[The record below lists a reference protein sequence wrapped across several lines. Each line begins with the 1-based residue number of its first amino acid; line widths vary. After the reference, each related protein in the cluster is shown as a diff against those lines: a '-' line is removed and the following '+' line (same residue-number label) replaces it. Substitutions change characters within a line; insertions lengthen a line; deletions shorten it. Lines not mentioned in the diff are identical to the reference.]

1 MTLFDHT
8 TRPNESLL
16 FKRGDANDIRLGEIV
31 KTAPEDYPT
40 AQIVLLGLPQDDGV
54 KRNGGRIG
62 ASQAPDV
69 IRQALYKL
77 VQIPDLSFFDMG
89 NTVIQPDL
97 EATHSVHQSVVYDI
111 LSDDKLLIVLGGGN
125 DISYPDCSAVSDLAQ
140 GDLLVFN
147 IDAHFDVRI
156 ADERNSGTPYRQLIE
171 EKLIPP
177 HHFHEVGY
185 QPFANS
191 PTYLDYLLE
200 KGVHTH
206 SLAGVHDIGL
216 DQLLRRIL
224 SESTPNAIFWGLD
237 MDVVRSADA
246 PGVSAPNPTG
256 LTGEEFCLIGSI
268 AGGDKRTRLFEISEM
283 NPTYDV
289 DGRTAK
295 LAAVTIWHFLQAHT
309 HHIRK

>member
-1 MTLFDHT
+1 MTLFENT
-8 TRPNESLL
+8 TRPNNTLL
-16 FKRGDANDIRLGEIV
+16 FKRGDINDIRLGEMV
-31 KTAPEDYPT
+31 KTAPEDYPS

-54 KRNGGRIG
+54 RRNGGRIG
-62 ASQAPDV
+62 AGNAPDI

-77 VQIPDLSFFDMG
+77 VQIPNLSLFDMG
-89 NTVIQPDL
+89 NTLIQADL
-97 EATHSVHQSVVYDI
+97 EATHALHQAVVRDI
-111 LSDDKLLIVLGGGN
+111 LSDDKILIVLGGGN
-125 DISYPDCSAVSDLAQ
+125 DISYPDCSALSDLVNGNVLA
-140 GDLLVFN
+140 FN

-156 ADERNSGTPYRQLIE
+156 ADKPNSGTPYRQLLE
-171 EKLIPP
+171 EKRIIP
-177 HHFHEVGY
+177 HHFHEVAY

-191 PTYLDYLLE
+191 PTYLNYLHE
-200 KGVHTH
+200 KGAHTH

-224 SESTPNAIFWGLD
+224 SESTPDAIFWGLD
-237 MDVVRSADA
+237 MDVVRSTDA

-295 LAAVTIWHFLQAHT
+295 LAAATIWHFLQAQT
-309 HHIRK
+309 PNIRK